1 MDKNLLQEFQNRAF
15 QAKTK
20 EEWKQV
26 LAEAKEACIGDENAY
41 IYLKN
46 YFTKILPRK
55 KEYFEKYP
63 PKEKKQFPQKI
74 TYLLQDD
81 LAKTLNEFLKLLI
94 MEKKLEIQN
103 KYNINLN

>member
-15 QAKTK
+15 QAKSR

-26 LAEAKEACIGDENAY
+26 LTEAKEACIGDENAY

-55 KEYFEKYP
+55 KEYWEKYP
-63 PKEKKQFPQKI
+63 PKEKKQFSIKKTVLLDEHLSKKI
-74 TYLLQDD
+74 EQYYDI
-81 LAKTLNEFLKLLI
+81 LI
-94 MEKKLEIQN
+94 LEKKLDLQQ
-103 KYNINLN
+103 KYNITLN

>member
-1 MDKNLLQEFQNRAF
+1 MQKELLQEYQNRAF

-20 EEWKQV
+20 EEWVSV
-26 LAEAKEACIGDENAY
+26 LTEAKQACVGDENAY

-63 PKEKKQFPQKI
+63 PKEKRTYPTKI
-74 TYLLQDD
+74 TYLLQDE
-81 LAKTLNEFLKLLI
+81 LANTLNEYLKLLI
-94 MEKKLEIQN
+94 LEKKKQL
-103 KYNINLN
+103 NID